1 MKISLTEIMD
11 VSNSNE
17 DVAYQ
22 NFWDALWSGNSIQY
36 FDVISKYVP
45 EFAKLRGV
53 PQNPK
58 WHPEGDCDIHVCLV
72 IDNLAH
78 LKDKTLSMA
87 AVFHDIGKPYTTKI
101 NPKTG
106 QPTAPGHE
114 DVSVTFVDKYKD
126 FIESSGADFQSVRD
140 IVANHMRM
148 HQYNSGDLK
157 NPAKRE
163 RMEKSPSFGNLGI
176 FAQADH
182 DMPLKK

>member
-1 MKISLTEIMD
+1 MINLTEIF
-11 VSNSNE
+11 NE
-17 DVAYQ
+17 Q
-22 NFWDALWSGNSIQY
+22 NYDEFWDAVWSGNSIEY

-72 IDNLAH
+72 IDNLAN
-78 LKDKTLSMA
+78 LKNKTLSMA
-87 AVFHDIGKPYTTKI
+87 AVFHDLGKPYTTKT

-114 DVSVTFVDKYKD
+114 DVSAKFVDRYKS
-126 FIESSGADFQSVRD
+126 FIEDAGASYSAVKD

-163 RMEKSPSFGNLGI
+163 RMEKSGVFGDLQI
-176 FAQADH
+176 FSKADH
-182 DMPLKK
+182 QMPGL

>member
-1 MKISLTEIMD
+1 MEKKVKISLTEIMD

-72 IDNLAH
+72 IDNLSH

-87 AVFHDIGKPYTTKI
+87 AVFHDIGKPYTTKCLH
-101 NPKTG
+101 G
-106 QPTAPGHE
+106 
-114 DVSVTFVDKYKD
+114 
-126 FIESSGADFQSVRD
+126 FQILALTCHYQAVRLLL
-140 IVANHMRM
+140 IIRVKLLRH
-148 HQYNSGDLK
+148 
-157 NPAKRE
+157 
-163 RMEKSPSFGNLGI
+163 
-176 FAQADH
+176 
-182 DMPLKK
+182 